1 MRRHH
6 HHPVREIDRLGDVV
20 GHVDHGL
27 PGLAPHVG
35 QQPLHVVAGERIER
49 GERLVHQQHG
59 RIVGERAG
67 DRDAL
72 LHAAREM
79 VRIGLDELVEL
90 DELELAARDLL
101 ALGLGDPLHLQPEGH
116 VAERGAPGK
125 QLREVLEHDAAIH
138 AVAGDRRAADA
149 DLARARPQKPAMMLS
164 SVVLPQPDGP
174 TRQTN
179 SDCSISKL
187 TPSTPATRP
196 AGVS

>member
-6 HHPVREIDRLGDVV
+6 DHPVRQIHGLGDVV
-20 GHVDHGL
+20 GHVHHGL
-27 PGLAPHVG
+27 SGFAPHVG

-59 RIVGERAG
+59 RIVGKRTG

-79 VRIGLDELVEL
+79 VRIGFDELLEL
-90 DELELAARDLL
+90 HELELPARDLL
-101 ALGLGDPLHLQPEGH
+101 ALGLGDPFHLQPERH

-125 QLREVLEHDAAIH
+125 QLGEILEHDAAVH

-149 DLARARPQKPAMMLS
+149 DFAAARS
-164 SVVLPQPDGP
+164 
-174 TRQTN
+174 
-179 SDCSISKL
+179 
-187 TPSTPATRP
+187 
-196 AGVS
+196 